1 MSLQTTFQPRHNS
14 LNALRLLLAWLVI
27 VSHSTA
33 LGGYGDELRVGG
45 ETLGGWAVF
54 GFFGISG
61 YLITRSR
68 VGAKRV
74 SDYYRARTLRIFP
87 GYVVCLLVVAFAIAP
102 LSHLFG
108 STGRYELLDAVSWSI
123 RNLPLYLPFINQP
136 GISDTLAGG
145 VPFPNTW
152 NGALW
157 TIGYEFFC
165 YLAIGI
171 LVSVAKR
178 RHLGPILIA
187 CFASLTAVRLLAAVQ
202 IIALPQML
210 AGVIPLGISFSAGA
224 LLFIYAQ
231 RVRLSNVTAAI
242 SFGMLLALIW
252 AGAATPLA
260 HLPFA
265 YLMLW
270 LGQKLPWQSVGSK
283 YDISY
288 GVYIYAW
295 PVQQCLALAFPD
307 QALPYWAFVAAT
319 TILVIPFAW
328 ASCKFIEQ
336 PALRLK
342 AQQVASG
349 GLRGGQDRLIARHAR

>member
-1 MSLQTTFQPRHNS
+1 MSLQSTFQPRHNS

-68 VGAKRV
+68 MGARRV
-74 SDYYRARTLRIFP
+74 SDYYRARALRIFP
-87 GYVVCLLVVAFAIAP
+87 GYIVCLLVVAFAIAP
-102 LSHLFG
+102 LSYLFG
-108 STGRYELLDAVSWSI
+108 STGRYELLDAVTWAL

-136 GISDTLAGG
+136 GISDTLADGL
-145 VPFPNTW
+145 VFPNTW

-165 YLAIGI
+165 YFAIGV
-171 LVSVAKR
+171 LVSVAKKT
-178 RHLGPILIA
+178 HLGAILVV
-187 CFASLTAVRLLAAVQ
+187 CFCAMTAVRLLAGWHVIAV
-202 IIALPQML
+202 PQML
-210 AGVIPLGISFSAGA
+210 AGALPLGISFSAGA

-231 RVRLSNVTAAI
+231 RVRLNNYTVAI
-242 SFGMLLALIW
+242 AFGLLLAVIL
-252 AGAATPLA
+252 AGAATSLA

-270 LGQKLPWQSVGSK
+270 LGQRLPLQTVGSR

-295 PVQQCLALAFPD
+295 PVQQCLALAFPG
-307 QALPYWAFVAAT
+307 QALPYWAFVAVT
-319 TILVIPFAW
+319 TVLVIPFAW

-342 AQQVASG
+342 ARQAAAEALQ
-349 GLRGGQDRLIARHAR
+349 GGQDRLATPPVR